1 MYLALLHLSKRFPE
15 KHQSD
20 GVYCAGFERLKAYA
34 ISRDIYESHT
44 MLANFGLIK
53 NMENPLRHPDGK
65 YVRAQEKLVTGKAL
79 PAHRFKVLPES
90 ALFDSAFHRVRRGLI
105 NAPG

>member
-1 MYLALLHLSKRFPE
+1 
-15 KHQSD
+15 
-20 GVYCAGFERLKAYA
+20 
-34 ISRDIYESHT
+34 